1 MNAIPVMVN
10 TSRAGA
16 YTLTKHLT
24 RSLAYTHKARCLDRA
39 MHTVSQS
46 DIYIMHRV
54 SYREGKSPPTSQT
67 KKDFDYYVCIYV
79 CKNITVSP
87 HSEVHLVCALFRIN
101 SEYALKCEMH
111 LTMHEYSI

>member
-24 RSLAYTHKARCLDRA
+24 RSLPYTHKARCLDRA
-39 MHTVSQS
+39 VHTVSQS

-54 SYREGKSPPTSQT
+54 SYREGKSPQPPKQ
-67 KKDFDYYVCIYV
+67 KKILTIMYVYMYV
-79 CKNITVSP
+79 RISP

-101 SEYALKCEMH
+101 SEYALKCKMH